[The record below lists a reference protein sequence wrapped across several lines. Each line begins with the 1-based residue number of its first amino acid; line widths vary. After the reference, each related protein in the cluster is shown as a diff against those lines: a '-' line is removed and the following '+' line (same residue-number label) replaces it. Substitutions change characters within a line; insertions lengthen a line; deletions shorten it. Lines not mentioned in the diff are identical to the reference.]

1 MDSNTPIQRYMPG
14 SRLSRAVVY
23 NGVIYFSGLVA
34 DDLTADFETQLND
47 ILNKATQTLQELGSD
62 KNKLLTATIWLTDM
76 QYFDALNTIWEQWIV
91 PGAPPARATVQAQLA
106 KPGYLV
112 EIMFTAAV

>member
-1 MDSNTPIQRYMPG
+1 
-14 SRLSRAVVY
+14 
-23 NGVIYFSGLVA
+23 
-34 DDLTADFETQLND
+34 
-47 ILNKATQTLQELGSD
+47 
-62 KNKLLTATIWLTDM
+62 M
-76 QYFDALNTIWEQWIV
+76 QYFEAMNMIWEQWIV

>member
-1 MDSNTPIQRYMPG
+1 MDTNHSIARFKPG
-14 SRLSRAVVY
+14 SRLSQAVVY
-23 NGVIYFSGLVA
+23 NGVIYLSGMVA
-34 DDLTADFETQLND
+34 DDLAAGFEEQLNNM
-47 ILNKATQTLQELGSD
+47 LSKSEQTLLELGSD
-62 KNKLLTATIWLTDM
+62 KGKLLSATIWLTDM
-76 QYFDALNTIWEQWIV
+76 QYFDAMNRIWEQWIV